1 MDRKFPPSDVTAR
14 LHADR
19 MEQRRVKCLLV
30 DDREDN
36 LVSLEALLAGEQLQL
51 FKARSGAEALE
62 LLLEHEF
69 ALALIDVH
77 MPEMNGFELAEY
89 MRGSERTRSIPII
102 FVTAGSGDMNRVF
115 KGYEAGAVDF
125 LSKPLS
131 SHVVKSK
138 IRIFIELYLQRQR
151 LREQLAELQLSQQQT
166 ERALSVRNHFISMAG
181 HELRT
186 PLAVLRLQLQLGQR
200 QLPADS
206 DVVPAE
212 KVKKLL
218 GQLDRQIDRL
228 LPLVDEMLDV
238 SRIQGGKLR
247 IHPEHC
253 NLSTLTEETVERLR
267 PLLSEAGCAVSAA
280 IEPEIW
286 GCWDQF
292 RLEQALANLLTNA
305 ARYGRGKPVQVR
317 VHRHGS
323 DEVDLE
329 VADQGVGIPS
339 EYQERIFLPF
349 ERVDGGDVSGGL
361 GLGLHIVRTIVE
373 MHGGGITVDSAPNTG
388 ATFQIRLP
396 LAPPPAEA
404 DTVRVSA

>member
-1 MDRKFPPSDVTAR
+1 
-14 LHADR
+14 
-19 MEQRRVKCLLV
+19 
-30 DDREDN
+30 
-36 LVSLEALLAGEQLQL
+36 
-51 FKARSGAEALE
+51 
-62 LLLEHEF
+62 

-238 SRIQGGKLR
+238 SRIQ
-247 IHPEHC
+247 
-253 NLSTLTEETVERLR
+253 
-267 PLLSEAGCAVSAA
+267 
-280 IEPEIW
+280 
-286 GCWDQF
+286 
-292 RLEQALANLLTNA
+292 
-305 ARYGRGKPVQVR
+305 
-317 VHRHGS
+317 
-323 DEVDLE
+323 
-329 VADQGVGIPS
+329 
-339 EYQERIFLPF
+339 
-349 ERVDGGDVSGGL
+349 
-361 GLGLHIVRTIVE
+361 
-373 MHGGGITVDSAPNTG
+373 
-388 ATFQIRLP
+388 
-396 LAPPPAEA
+396 
-404 DTVRVSA
+404 